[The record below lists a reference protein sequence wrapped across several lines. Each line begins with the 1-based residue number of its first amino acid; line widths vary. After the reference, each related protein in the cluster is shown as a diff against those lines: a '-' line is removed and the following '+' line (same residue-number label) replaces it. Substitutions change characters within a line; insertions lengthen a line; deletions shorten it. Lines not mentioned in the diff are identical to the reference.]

1 MVVPA
6 DQPGRL
12 VLHHEHGRQ
21 LRSQVGVDHH
31 LHGDAAVDQQ
41 SGSHARRDGEAVL
54 GLLRRVH
61 VLRVD
66 VSVPASARV
75 PHLGPAWLGGRELRH
90 DIGVQAMGHPRSRRG
105 HPGPAGFY
113 ISDVAQHM
121 RDTDRNPAVIGRRA
135 APPRR
140 VSGRR
145 PPVHDVEALFV
156 GVHMRGH
163 RAARCEASERKAG
176 VQLPSRSRRPTKPR
190 GHASPT
196 AARPPG
202 SRPPPHLGGRD
213 DACSLS
219 GRLRLRG
226 GVDEEVACV
235 FDQRARPVDVG
246 KELEVRLRNSPST
259 MTCSTLDTSAHSVT
273 AATGSCTGATL
284 IAVASITTM
293 SAFLPGVRDPT
304 RSSRPATWAPLAV
317 AISSSSPPS
326 GSCREHRCRPPSD
339 RVDPRPFGAEGRTH
353 LGEHVARHR
362 RDDVDGQAWP
372 QPELVTLVHRR
383 PAVTHL
389 QLDLGGDRNGATG
402 VGDPLP
408 LVLTE

>member
-1 MVVPA
+1 MDASHAGPADIAGAEDVRGAVEGGLHRAVEDEIGLLERMVVPA

-75 PHLGPAWLGGRELRH
+75 PHLGPAWLGGRELSH

-121 RDTDRNPAVIGRRA
+121 RDTDRNPAVIAGAEQHRLAGCLDDDLR
-135 APPRR
+135 PRR
-140 VSGRR
+140 RGSLRR
-145 PPVHDVEALFV
+145 SAHAWASSRPLR
-156 GVHMRGH
+156 GV
-163 RAARCEASERKAG
+163 RAQSRC

-219 GRLRLRG
+219 RRLRLRG

-235 FDQRARPVDVG
+235 FDQRAPGR
-246 KELEVRLRNSPST
+246 RRQ
-259 MTCSTLDTSAHSVT
+259 
-273 AATGSCTGATL
+273 GA
-284 IAVASITTM
+284 
-293 SAFLPGVRDPT
+293 
-304 RSSRPATWAPLAV
+304 
-317 AISSSSPPS
+317 
-326 GSCREHRCRPPSD
+326 
-339 RVDPRPFGAEGRTH
+339 
-353 LGEHVARHR
+353 
-362 RDDVDGQAWP
+362 
-372 QPELVTLVHRR
+372 
-383 PAVTHL
+383 
-389 QLDLGGDRNGATG
+389 
-402 VGDPLP
+402 
-408 LVLTE
+408 